1 MITRLFS
8 LIATILLY
16 SPTTSFAPYRPGCP
30 KRSLRRII
38 STHSN
43 SLRRLE
49 AKTRDD
55 EDTRTP
61 NRVVWV
67 IEDDSMLL
75 KATVQ
80 YLRENTDYEIEP
92 FLAAEPC
99 MKLLNKYGT
108 RNAHRGSASGD
119 DGQNSGTFNE
129 GVLPSCI
136 ISDIQI
142 EDQMSGL
149 EFLEYV
155 RDHPIENVKGLPF
168 VLLTARGMTDDRIA
182 GYQKGGELRKEEE
195 HSDDGGERHEKR
207 AMRKEANL
215 PPLSPHLPPPLQQ
228 MHTYPSLSLPRS
240 LRQY

>member
-1 MITRLFS
+1 
-8 LIATILLY
+8 
-16 SPTTSFAPYRPGCP
+16 
-30 KRSLRRII
+30 
-38 STHSN
+38 
-43 SLRRLE
+43 
-49 AKTRDD
+49 
-55 EDTRTP
+55 
-61 NRVVWV
+61 
-67 IEDDSMLL
+67 MLL

-182 GYQKGGELRKEEE
+182 GYQKGANAYLPKPFSPEELKAILIGLVSRNLA
-195 HSDDGGERHEKR
+195 SASSSAAATSSLDGF
-207 AMRKEANL
+207 A
-215 PPLSPHLPPPLQQ
+215 PPPPPTSSVTLSPRESEVLKL
-228 MHTYPSLSLPRS
+228 LSLGLTNKEMSSNMFVSVRTVERYVS
-240 LRQY
+240 DLFKKTGTGRRTELVRWALKYGFVDVDESG